1 MRYVDMEKK
10 GLCNRGSSTSYEETV
25 DTAPTNT
32 PCTVA
37 EEDTTSCKTSIPLA
51 SCVISAYSHML
62 T

>member
-10 GLCNRGSSTSYEETV
+10 GLCNRGSSTSYEEAV

-37 EEDTTSCKTSIPLA
+37 DEECNQLQNVHSFGFLCHL
-51 SCVISAYSHML
+51 CL
-62 T
+62 